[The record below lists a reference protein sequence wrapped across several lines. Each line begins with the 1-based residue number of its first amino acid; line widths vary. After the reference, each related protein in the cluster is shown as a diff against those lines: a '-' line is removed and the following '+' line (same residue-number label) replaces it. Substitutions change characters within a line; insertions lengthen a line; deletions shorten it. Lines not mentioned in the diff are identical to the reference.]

1 MSKLEIRNLLDKYWD
16 GESSLEE
23 ETILRDYFS
32 SGDVADEFE
41 SYQPLF
47 SFFTE
52 ARSVAMKSDITNLPA
67 ERIKSTAKLR
77 DMGWW
82 RSAAAAVLLALGL
95 FFVNRQLSTPAINTL
110 VYQDTYEDPEIAYQE
125 FKKVMQ
131 FVSGKMNKGVNT
143 AAKGINKIET
153 LTNILN

>member
-1 MSKLEIRNLLDKYWD
+1 MTPLEVRNLLTKYWD

-23 ETILRDYFS
+23 EGLLSKYFTT
-32 SGDVADEFE
+32 GDVDDEFS

-47 SFFTE
+47 SFFTD
-52 ARSVAMKSDITNLPA
+52 AREVGMQSELKNLPT
-67 ERIKSTAKLR
+67 EEIKSTARVRKL
-77 DMGWW
+77 GWI
-82 RSAAAAVLLALGL
+82 RTAAAAVLLAIGL
-95 FFVNRQLSTPAINTL
+95 FFVNRQLATPAVDTL
-110 VYQDTYEDPEIAYQE
+110 VYEDTYQDPEVAYQE

-143 AAKGINKIET
+143 AAQGINKIET